1 MTWMN
6 SHHEPVHT
14 PTRSVIDGEEVADDP
29 TFIDLDPATGAAL
42 ADVGAAS
49 ADTVARAVASARA
62 AFDEGPWPKM
72 APKERAR
79 RLRALGDLIADDSA
93 TMAALESRDTGKP
106 LTQARTDVEVATRY
120 FEFYAGVIEGVHGD
134 TIPAIPGVLAYTLR
148 EPLGVTAHIEPWN
161 YPLQIGCRTLA
172 PSLAMGNCAVL
183 KPAEEAPLTLLRL
196 AHLALQ
202 ADIPP
207 GVLNV
212 VTGLGEVAGAALASS
227 SQIDH
232 LSFTGSVEI
241 GSLVAM
247 AAARNVV
254 PVALE
259 LGGKSPNIV
268 FADADLDRA
277 VPIIAKSVLQNAGQT
292 CSAGSRLLVHR
303 SVHRQVVDA
312 LAARLAAVRVGA
324 GLDDPDVGPLI
335 SARQLERVD
344 TMVSAGAAGANT
356 VVGGSRVVVPGYE
369 GGYFFAPTLVDGVSP
384 DGVLAQDEIFG
395 PVVVVCPFDDEAEA
409 VRIANSTN
417 YGLIAAVW
425 TNDVSRAHRM
435 AAALRCGQVYIN
447 GYGAGGGVELPFGG
461 VKHSGYGREKGAEA
475 VLAFS
480 QTKTVA
486 VAIGTA

>member
-6 SHHEPVHT
+6 SHHEPVNT
-14 PTRSVIDGEEVADDP
+14 PTRSVIDGVEVTDDP
-29 TFIDLDPATGAAL
+29 TFVDLDPATGAAL

-79 RLRALGDLIADDSA
+79 RLRALGNLIADDSA

-106 LTQARTDVEVATRY
+106 LTQARTDVEVAARY

-369 GGYFFAPTLVDGVSP
+369 GGYFFSPTLVDGVSP

>member
-6 SHHEPVHT
+6 SHHEPVST
-14 PTRSVIDGEEVADDP
+14 PTRSVIDGVEVTDDP
-29 TFIDLDPATGAAL
+29 TFVDLDPATGAAL

-369 GGYFFAPTLVDGVSP
+369 GGYFFSPTLVDGVSP

>member
-1 MTWMN
+1 MTWMS
-6 SHHEPVHT
+6 SHHEPINT
-14 PTRSVIDGEEVADDP
+14 PTRSVIDGVEVADDP
-29 TFIDLDPATGAAL
+29 TFTDLDPATGTAL
-42 ADVGAAS
+42 AEVGAAS

-62 AFDEGPWPKM
+62 AFDDGPWPKM

-79 RLRALGDLIADDSA
+79 RLRALGELIASDSEH
-93 TMAALESRDTGKP
+93 MAALESRDTGKP
-106 LTQARTDVEVATRY
+106 LTQARTDVDVATRY

-241 GSLVAM
+241 GSVVAM

-369 GGYFFAPTLVDGVSP
+369 GGYFFSPTLVDGVSP

>member
-6 SHHEPVHT
+6 SHHEPVNT
-14 PTRSVIDGEEVADDP
+14 PTRSVIDGVEVTDDP
-29 TFIDLDPATGAAL
+29 TFVDLDPATGAAL

-106 LTQARTDVEVATRY
+106 LTQARTDVEVAARY

-369 GGYFFAPTLVDGVSP
+369 GGYFFSPTLVDGVSP

>member
-6 SHHEPVHT
+6 SHHEPVST
-14 PTRSVIDGEEVADDP
+14 PTRSVIDGVEVTDDP
-29 TFIDLDPATGAAL
+29 TFVDLDPATGAAL

-106 LTQARTDVEVATRY
+106 LTQARTDVEAATRY

-369 GGYFFAPTLVDGVSP
+369 GGYFFSPTLVDGVSP

>member
-6 SHHEPVHT
+6 SHREPVHT
-14 PTRSVIDGEEVADDP
+14 PTRSVIDGEEVTDDP
-29 TFIDLDPATGAAL
+29 TFIDLDPATGTAL

-369 GGYFFAPTLVDGVSP
+369 GGYFFSPTLVDGVSP